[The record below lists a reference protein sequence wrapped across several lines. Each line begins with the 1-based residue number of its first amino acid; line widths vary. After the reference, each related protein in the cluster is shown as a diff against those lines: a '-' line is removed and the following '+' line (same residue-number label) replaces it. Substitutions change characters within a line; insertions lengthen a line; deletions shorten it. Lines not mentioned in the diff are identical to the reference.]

1 MELIT
6 GLKKAF
12 QNKQYSSADQSA
24 FLIYSLSGDGLLSLL
39 SKLQNVVINR
49 NHFNTV

>member
-1 MELIT
+1 MDLIT

-12 QNKQYSSADQSA
+12 QNKLYSSADQSA
-24 FLIYSLSGDGLLSLL
+24 FLIHSLSGDGLLSLL

-49 NHFNTV
+49 NHFNTG